1 MKQNLFTIVN
11 AVGCV
16 VLLIIVSLQWQQS
29 EQQRK
34 AYRTIQMKEHAA
46 NEAKAEAVTR
56 ADALMVDLT
65 ELKQSLMETQKTADA
80 AGQLHQQKLVE
91 LGTTKAAYDQAA
103 AERDALKKSITE
115 WEAALAL
122 RDRTITEQNASM
134 IALRKKLDEAI
145 AQLKKAGAK

>member
-46 NEAKAEAVTR
+46 NDAKAEAVTR

-80 AGQLHQQKLVE
+80 AGLLHQQKLVE
-91 LGTTKAAYDQAA
+91 LGITKAAYDQAA

>member
-11 AVGCV
+11 AIGCL
-16 VLLIIVSLQWQQS
+16 VLLVIVVLQWQQS
-29 EQQRK
+29 EQQRE
-34 AYRTIQMKEHAA
+34 AYRTIQIKEHAA

-56 ADALMVDLT
+56 ADALMFDLT
-65 ELKQSLMETQKTADA
+65 ELKRSYMETQKTADA
-80 AGQLHQQKLVE
+80 AGLDYQKKIEE
-91 LGTTKAAYDQAA
+91 LSTTKSAYDQAA
-103 AERDALKKSITE
+103 AERDALQKRITE

-122 RDRTITEQNASM
+122 RDQTITEQNASM

>member
-11 AVGCV
+11 AVGCL
-16 VLLIIVSLQWQQS
+16 VLLVIVSLQWQQS

-34 AYRTIQMKEHAA
+34 AYRDIQMKEHAA

-56 ADALMVDLT
+56 ADALMLDLT
-65 ELKQSLMETQKTADA
+65 ELKQSLMETQKNADA
-80 AGQLHQQKLVE
+80 AGLLHQQKLEE
-91 LGTTKAAYDQAA
+91 LSTTKAAYDQAA
-103 AERDALKKSITE
+103 AERETLKKSITE
-115 WEAALAL
+115 WEAALKL
-122 RDRTITEQNASM
+122 RDQTITEQNTSM